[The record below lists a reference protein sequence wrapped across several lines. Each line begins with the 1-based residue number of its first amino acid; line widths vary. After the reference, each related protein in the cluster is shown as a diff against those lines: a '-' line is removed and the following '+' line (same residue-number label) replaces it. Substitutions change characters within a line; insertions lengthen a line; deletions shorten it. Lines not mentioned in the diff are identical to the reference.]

1 MVSVY
6 QFDAVSNLFDSRC
19 KPETYHFN
27 DTTGFVRALFKRR
40 RSLPPAPPLP
50 SVPLRPSVPA
60 VPRPAVW
67 GLLARMGVEE
77 VDFVEVRR

>member
-1 MVSVY
+1 MCIVY
-6 QFDAVSNLFDSRC
+6 QFDGVRQLLDARS
-19 KPETYHFN
+19 KTTIHHFH

-40 RSLPPAPPLP
+40 RSLPPVPPLP
-50 SVPLRPSVPA
+50 SVPLGVPA

-77 VDFVEVRR
+77 VDFMEVRR

>member
-1 MVSVY
+1 MSIVY
-6 QFDAVSNLFDSRC
+6 QFDGVRQLLDARS
-19 KPETYHFN
+19 KTTIHHFQ
-27 DTTGFVRALFKRR
+27 DATGFVRALFKRR